1 MSASRTKKERQADAF
16 SGMTQKQR
24 QDALAAKKSHRNAII
39 YTIIGIVVALLVAAL
54 LIWDSGVIQRHST
67 AVTIGD
73 KKYSVVD
80 VDYYYYSTYSNYS
93 SNASTYGLDT
103 DKPLD
108 EQEIY
113 EGYTWDQML
122 KDSALNYLTNVSI
135 LAQEAE
141 ANGYELSEEGQ
152 QKVDL
157 NVNNASSFAGLY
169 NVSTQYYLRNAYGKY
184 MTEDDYRRILTETE
198 LANEY
203 GQYKQD
209 SFEVGDDEID
219 SYYTEHTADLDTI
232 DYNCYLV
239 AFDRTEKDADGNTVD
254 LDDATIEANRAEAEA
269 HAQEIL
275 DALIAGD
282 KDTAAQLAETYGAT
296 DDSNM
301 SGISYSGF
309 ADWMND
315 DSHQAGSNGL
325 IENVSGSSGNVIGYF
340 AMYVNDRYLDEYN
353 GVNVRV
359 IRVNATKGDD
369 DTYDMDD
376 CESRAQDVLDQYESG
391 DKTSEAFGE
400 LADKNSADSS
410 TYAGGLHE
418 NLSKKTYND
427 EMTAWLFDANR
438 QQGDTRLFRDEE
450 NNACY
455 VAYFDSVSD
464 TPYWRTVAASNLR
477 AQKYSDWMT
486 EMTDQYTQTQGS
498 GMRYVG

>member
-24 QDALAAKKSHRNAII
+24 QDALAAKESHRNAII
-39 YTIIGIVVALLVAAL
+39 YTIIGIVVALLVIAL
-54 LIWDSGVIQRHST
+54 LVWDNGVIQRHST
-67 AVTIGD
+67 AVTVGD

-80 VDYYYYSTYSNYS
+80 LDYYYYSTYSNYS

-152 QKVDL
+152 QKVEL
-157 NVNNASSFAGLY
+157 NVKNASSFAGLY

-184 MTEDDYRRILTETE
+184 MTEDDSRRILTETE

-209 SFEVGDDEID
+209 SFEVSGDEID

-254 LDDATIEANRAEAEA
+254 LDEATIESNRAEAEA

-282 KDTAAQLAETYGAT
+282 KEKAAELQHERHQL
-296 DDSNM
+296 
-301 SGISYSGF
+301 
-309 ADWMND
+309 
-315 DSHQAGSNGL
+315 L
-325 IENVSGSSGNVIGYF
+325 
-340 AMYVNDRYLDEYN
+340 RLRRLDERRQPP
-353 GVNVRV
+353 GRFQRAHREHQRHQRKRHRLLRHVCERPLSGRV
-359 IRVNATKGDD
+359 
-369 DTYDMDD
+369 
-376 CESRAQDVLDQYESG
+376 
-391 DKTSEAFGE
+391 
-400 LADKNSADSS
+400 
-410 TYAGGLHE
+410 
-418 NLSKKTYND
+418 
-427 EMTAWLFDANR
+427 
-438 QQGDTRLFRDEE
+438 
-450 NNACY
+450 
-455 VAYFDSVSD
+455 
-464 TPYWRTVAASNLR
+464 
-477 AQKYSDWMT
+477 
-486 EMTDQYTQTQGS
+486 
-498 GMRYVG
+498 